1 MHPNKTISQQPNNS
15 NRWAFHV
22 YGYMTLYSEGASYT
36 NDWLQASFNIHLSG
50 QEYSFP
56 LNHLLIEELEDF
68 IRWLTILSNVMPEK
82 RLFQFID
89 ANFCF
94 EAIEEKGMQILRL
107 IYGYENEEQIFLDI
121 QVGKDTSFIQTQIE
135 KINKLLEQFP
145 CRCHEEHHLFEH
157 AS

>member
-1 MHPNKTISQQPNNS
+1 MHPNKTISQQPSVANQ
-15 NRWAFHV
+15 WAFHV
-22 YGYMTLYSEGASYT
+22 DGYMTPYSEGASYA
-36 NDWLQASFNIHLSG
+36 NDWLKASFNIQLSG

-68 IRWLTILSNVMPEK
+68 VRWLTILSDNMPEK

-89 ANFCF
+89 ANLCF
-94 EAIEEKGMQILRL
+94 EAIEEKGMPILRL
-107 IYGYENEEQIFLDI
+107 IYGYENEEQILLDI
-121 QVGKDTSFIQTQIE
+121 NVGKDPSFIQTQIE

-157 AS
+157 AP